1 MKSFTSIALL
11 AALASSAS
19 AVCTLSNAG
28 HVWDLQIFDQ
38 VGCSKSGHYEEFHG
52 TLDGNRCFN
61 VASSLNDK
69 VRSFVWTQTLPG
81 PTLKFY
87 NNAGCGGGQISMSRP
102 LLPVLVWP
110 VC

>member
-19 AVCTLSNAG
+19 AVCTLSKAG

-61 VASSLNDK
+61 VASSLK
-69 VRSFVWTQTLPG
+69 LVRQGPAASFSV
-81 PTLKFY
+81 
-87 NNAGCGGGQISMSRP
+87 AC
-102 LLPVLVWP
+102 LLITHV
-110 VC
+110 